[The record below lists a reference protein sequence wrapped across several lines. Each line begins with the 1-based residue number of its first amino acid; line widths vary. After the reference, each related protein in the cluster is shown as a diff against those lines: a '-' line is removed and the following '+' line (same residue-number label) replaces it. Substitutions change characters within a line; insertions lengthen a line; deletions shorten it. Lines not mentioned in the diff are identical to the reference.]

1 MNVPQRHE
9 VEGWTIQEG
18 RGAAFH
24 SPCIAKRSHSPGS
37 RIPQLPGPT
46 RWPRSLPPWARKP
59 CGTACSFPLCTGHDG
74 DTPFPSWSP
83 IPARSTGRKRALGR
97 FALSQT
103 SRVTPSKSFYF
114 INYVSILIRVDT
126 LSKILPAFER
136 HLSKERAGKKKAK
149 KDNVSIINHG
159 KAIDRR
165 KHRPEQSKG

>member
-1 MNVPQRHE
+1 
-9 VEGWTIQEG
+9 
-18 RGAAFH
+18 
-24 SPCIAKRSHSPGS
+24 
-37 RIPQLPGPT
+37 
-46 RWPRSLPPWARKP
+46 
-59 CGTACSFPLCTGHDG
+59 
-74 DTPFPSWSP
+74 
-83 IPARSTGRKRALGR
+83 
-97 FALSQT
+97 
-103 SRVTPSKSFYF
+103 VTPSKSFYF